1 DSLSWWKNLPINSEI
16 HPLKAFSMTIL
27 SIVGHAGEVERTFF
41 DLGTTQSAQ
50 QCNLSVD
57 PFKTLG
63 KICANL

>member
-1 DSLSWWKNLPINSEI
+1 